1 MAGLV
6 LSGVIADVFSYAA
19 KSYNRLYIARTI
31 AKAEKM
37 VSQDKY
43 DRAIELYEKAY
54 AKISSSM
61 NDDKTEI
68 LAAKIKNNQGLC
80 LSKRFEKTKDILDFK
95 QALSLFEEAYAV
107 YKKIKNDEL
116 ADQTEQNIKIL
127 EKMAEV

>member
-80 LSKRFEKTKDILDFK
+80 LSKRFEKTKDVLDFK

-107 YKKIKNDEL
+107 YKKIKNGEL